1 MTGNDNGCATC
12 AASVKTF
19 VRNRYFYG
27 KLLDVYHFELEQNY
41 VNAKRW
47 LLNRLVTGYGVIC
60 GLGVSAGSDGQSV
73 VVEAGVAIDKWG
85 REIVVPK
92 ASQPLLLPP
101 LPPTTPGTPPADHP
115 ASDCNCDE
123 HWVHLSIC
131 YHECLSDPV
140 PALGGDCDQN
150 ATCSPGSV
158 RERYE
163 LEFQEG
169 KLPAIETTCSV
180 PDLVSGTAINYP
192 ALAQYVSS
200 PCPDCP
206 DDPCIALANVH
217 LPDAGGTLASGS
229 IDIAVRPIVYTN
241 DLLHDL
247 LVCLTNKPATQDHL
261 RGGKS

>member
-1 MTGNDNGCATC
+1 MDNGNGACLCDLKA
-12 AASVKTF
+12 F

-41 VNAKRW
+41 LNAKRW

-60 GLGVSAGSDGQSV
+60 GLDVQAGEDGRSV
-73 VVEAGVAIDKWG
+73 VVLPGLAIDKWG
-85 REIVVPK
+85 REIIVPT
-92 ASQPLLLPP
+92 ASKPLALPP
-101 LPPTTPGTPPADHP
+101 LPPATPEAPSADHP

-123 HWVHLSIC
+123 HWIHLVIC

-150 ATCSPGSV
+150 GMCSPGSV

-163 LEFQEG
+163 LEFKEG
-169 KLPAIETTCSV
+169 KLPAVDVSCSV
-180 PDLVSGTAINYP
+180 PDLVAGTAINYP
-192 ALAQYVSS
+192 ALAQYVSGL
-200 PCPDCP
+200 CPDCP
-206 DDPCIALANVH
+206 DDPCMALANIH
-217 LPDAGGTLASGS
+217 LPDSAGVLASGS

>member
-1 MTGNDNGCATC
+1 VADNGNCNGATC

-27 KLLDVYHFELEQNY
+27 KLLDVFHFELEQNY
-41 VNAKRW
+41 LNAKRW
-47 LLNRLVTGYGVIC
+47 LLTRLVTGYGVIC
-60 GLGVSAGSDGQSV
+60 GLGVDAGSDGQSV
-73 VVEAGVAIDKWG
+73 VVQAGVAIDRWG
-85 REIVVPK
+85 REITVPNTSK
-92 ASQPLLLPP
+92 PVALLP
-101 LPPTTPGTPPADHP
+101 LPAQTPPASHP
-115 ASDCNCDE
+115 PDECDCDE
-123 HWVHLSIC
+123 HWIHLLIC

-140 PALGGDCDQN
+140 PALGGDCDQS
-150 ATCSPGSV
+150 AMCSPGAI

-163 LEFQEG
+163 LVFKRG
-169 KLPAIETTCSV
+169 RLPSIDTDCSV
-180 PDLVSGTAINYP
+180 PDLISRTRINYP

-217 LPDAGGTLASGS
+217 LPDPGKTLQSDS

-247 LVCLTNKPATQDHL
+247 LICLTSKPATQEHA
-261 RGGKS
+261 RGGKP

>member
-1 MTGNDNGCATC
+1 MENNNNG
-12 AASVKTF
+12 ASGACDVKTF

-27 KLLDVYHFELEQNY
+27 KLLDVYHFDLEQNY
-41 VNAKRW
+41 FNAKRR
-47 LLNRLVTGYGVIC
+47 LLNRLVTGYGVVC
-60 GLGVSAGSDGQSV
+60 GLGVSAGSDGQSIV
-73 VVEAGVAIDKWG
+73 VDAGVAIDKWG
-85 REIVVPK
+85 REIIVPA
-92 ASQPLLLPP
+92 ASKPLALPP
-101 LPPTTPGTPPADHP
+101 LPAATPGAPSTDHP
-115 ASDCNCDE
+115 VSDCNCGE
-123 HWVHLSIC
+123 HWVHLCVC
-131 YHECLSDPV
+131 YHECVSDPV

-150 ATCSPGSV
+150 ATCTPGSI

-163 LEFQEG
+163 LEFQNG
-169 KLPAIETTCSV
+169 RLPAVDVSCPA

-206 DDPCIALANVH
+206 DDPCIALANIH
-217 LPDAGGTLASGS
+217 LPDAGGVLAAGS

-247 LVCLTNKPATQDHL
+247 LVCLTSKPAAQDHL